1 MTVTAAGVS
10 PTGTVVARA
19 TTPQT
24 VNGQATGDA
33 ELSTTSPAAG
43 LWQIDVVLR
52 LTVSGNEFDQTVF
65 GDVTDGGGG

>member
-1 MTVTAAGVS
+1 MFSYFLVNPS
-10 PTGTVVARA
+10 GTVVATA

-33 ELSTTSPAAG
+33 ELSTANPAAG